1 MSKTSPSIAS
11 MTGFAR
17 TEGEAAGFTFAWEA
31 RSVNGKSLDVRLRYP
46 PGWDRLDMA
55 VRQLVQS
62 RFSRGNFSLSLQI
75 EAVDREPRLRINRDL
90 LDSVLGLAREL
101 EAAGVAPP
109 SADGLL
115 AVRGVIETSD
125 ERDDEAR
132 EAAVPGMLTAADE
145 AIEALAAARADEGA
159 RLERLV
165 LSQLDEIAR
174 LTAAAGD
181 TAQAQPTAMRARLAE
196 QLAQLLDLRP
206 PVPEERLA
214 QELALLATR
223 GDIRE
228 ELDRLGAHVEQAREM
243 IAAGG
248 PIGRRLDFLC
258 QEFNREAN
266 TLCSKSGDTALTRIG
281 LDLKTVI
288 NQMREQVQNVE

>member
-1 MSKTSPSIAS
+1 MSTPSPSIAS
-11 MTGFAR
+11 MTGFAHS
-17 TEGEAAGFTFAWEA
+17 EGEAAGFTFAWEA

-46 PGWDRLDMA
+46 PGWDRLDMP
-55 VRQLVQS
+55 VRQLVQE
-62 RFSRGNFSLSLQI
+62 RFARGNISLSLQV
-75 EAVDREPRLRINRDL
+75 EEVDREPRLQINRE
-90 LDSVLGLAREL
+90 VLATVMDLAREL

-109 SADGLL
+109 TADGLL
-115 AVRGVIETSD
+115 SVRGVIETAD
-125 ERDDEAR
+125 ERDDAAR
-132 EAAVPGMLTAADE
+132 EAAIAGMLTAAD
-145 AIEALAAARADEGA
+145 AVIEALATARGAEGA
-159 RLERLV
+159 RLERL
-165 LSQLDEIAR
+165 LTAQLDEIAG
-174 LTAAAGD
+174 LTAAAGE
-181 TAQAQPTAMRARLAE
+181 TAQAQPAAMRARLEE
-196 QLAQLLDLRP
+196 QLAQLLDARP
-206 PVPEERLA
+206 PVAEERLA

-228 ELDRLGAHVEQAREM
+228 ELDRLAAHVEQAREM
-243 IAAGG
+243 IATGG